1 MMSVMI
7 EMLVR
12 LMSVALKM
20 IDEIMKFRVAHS
32 FDLESLR
39 TTFCR
44 FSLFTLSDL
53 EISHRNNHV

>member
-1 MMSVMI
+1 VMI

-20 IDEIMKFRVAHS
+20 IDDELMKIRVAHS

-39 TTFCR
+39 ITFCR
-44 FSLFTLSDL
+44 FSLLILSDL